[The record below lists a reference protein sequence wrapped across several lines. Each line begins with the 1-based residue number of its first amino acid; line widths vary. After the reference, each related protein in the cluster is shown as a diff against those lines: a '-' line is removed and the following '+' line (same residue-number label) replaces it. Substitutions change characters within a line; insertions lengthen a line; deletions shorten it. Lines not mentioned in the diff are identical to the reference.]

1 MSFLRKQE
9 PRETSLSLKH
19 KAHGAGGGSVVIAER
34 LETDE
39 AIYAVASMD
48 CFTRRGGFAMTV
60 FVSAVMLEKAGIP
73 IGIAKARS
81 FL

>member
-19 KAHGAGGGSVVIAER
+19 NEHNAGGGSFVIARRTEA
-34 LETDE
+34 DE

-48 CFTRRGGFAMTV
+48 CFTRRGGFAMTG
-60 FVSAVMLEKAGIP
+60 F
-73 IGIAKARS
+73 
-81 FL
+81 